1 MIKRYNAFRWVALSG
16 FLVLSGC
23 GGSQSALDPA
33 GPQAG
38 RIAQLWWLLLGV
50 STVVFIIVV
59 AIMLAAVVRS
69 HRADRTSSERQMTS
83 VVTGAAVVTTVI
95 LFVFLIASL
104 STGKALSVFASGKD
118 VVHIEVTGHQWW
130 WEVRYPNSIASQTV
144 TTANEIHIPVGRA
157 VIIRGMA
164 QDVIHSFWAPNLHG
178 KRDLIPSRVT
188 TITIEA
194 DRPAIFR
201 GQCAEFCG
209 LQHAHMSFLVI
220 AESASRFSA
229 WLDSQRRPAISPRNE
244 MALRGEQVFLSAP
257 CVLCHTI
264 RGIDAFGQVAPD
276 LTHLASRQTL
286 AAGTLPNTPGHL
298 AGWIVDPQNIKPG
311 TRMPPVNIP
320 ATDMDPLLAYLGSLQ

>member
-1 MIKRYNAFRWVALSG
+1 MMKRYNAFRWIAPSA
-16 FLVLSGC
+16 FLIFSGC
-23 GGSQSALDPA
+23 GGSQSALDPG

-38 RIAQLWWLLLGV
+38 RIAQLWWLLLAV
-50 STVVFIIVV
+50 STVVFIVVV

-69 HRADRTSSERQMTS
+69 ERADRITSERQMTS
-83 VVTGAAVVTTVI
+83 VVTGATVITTVI
-95 LFVFLIASL
+95 LFVLLIASL
-104 STGKALSVFASGKD
+104 STGKALSVFANGKD
-118 VVHIEVTGHQWW
+118 VVQIEVTGHQWW
-130 WEVRYPNSIASQTV
+130 WEVRYPNSIASQIV
-144 TTANEIHIPVGRA
+144 TTANEIHIPVGRP
-157 VIIRGMA
+157 VIIKGMA
-164 QDVIHSFWAPNLHG
+164 QDVIHSFWVPNLQG

-188 TITIEA
+188 TISIQA

-229 WLDSQRRPAISPRNE
+229 WLDDQRGPAISPRSE
-244 MALRGEQVFLSAP
+244 MAVRGEHVFLAAP

-311 TRMPPVNIP
+311 TRMPPVTVS
-320 ATDMDPLLAYLGSLQ
+320 ATDMDPLLAYLGSLR